1 MKKAKHAPD
10 SCRNPAEYMLI
21 PAANDA
27 TQAASDSPMHR
38 TAKALS
44 LDRLLRRC
52 SSCFCTHLSK
62 KESLDKPHSGHWVA
76 SIGSAWYPHP
86 GQDWGIGV
94 AHISHR
100 ETAQSFRDPQSEQSL
115 LNSATPLDRSMPG
128 TAPQNSQMAPSAVPH

>member
-27 TQAASDSPMHR
+27 TEAANDTAIKK

-52 SSCFCTHLSK
+52 SSCFSTHLSK
-62 KESLDKPHSGHWVA
+62 KDRLDKPHSGHSVA
-76 SIGSAWYPHP
+76 SIGSVWYPHP
-86 GQDWGIGV
+86 GQDCGIGV

-115 LNSATPLDRSMPG
+115 LNSGTG
-128 TAPQNSQMAPSAVPH
+128 TAPQNSQTAPSAVPH